1 MSSFMT
7 SANPCQQTR
16 AGRNTNLSH
25 QKITIYIPLSYHRTP
40 ILNSLHQKKN
50 MKPSPDHSEF
60 ILFQMKLFLR
70 PKQPKHTSISLHT
83 WILTMYLTLLF
94 MLSLPLF
101 LNLEDWYPN
110 IKTLWSTLAL
120 LKGKLSHNSISE
132 IFRKELK
139 IFCQKM
145 KQDK

>member
-1 MSSFMT
+1 MT

-83 WILTMYLTLLF
+83 
-94 MLSLPLF
+94 
-101 LNLEDWYPN
+101 
-110 IKTLWSTLAL
+110 
-120 LKGKLSHNSISE
+120 
-132 IFRKELK
+132 
-139 IFCQKM
+139 
-145 KQDK
+145 